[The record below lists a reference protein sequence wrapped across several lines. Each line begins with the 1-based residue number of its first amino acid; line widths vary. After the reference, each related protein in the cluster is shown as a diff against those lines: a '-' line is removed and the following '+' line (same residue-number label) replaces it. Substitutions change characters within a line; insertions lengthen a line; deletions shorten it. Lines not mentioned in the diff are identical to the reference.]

1 MNKKNYKTIGEIT
14 RELDLIDKKTGKVQ
28 THTIRFWEK
37 QFKQIKPSIK
47 AGKRRYYSEKD
58 VEIIK
63 NIKNLLKNDGL
74 TINGVK
80 KLLNK
85 NLDNV
90 DLNTNLSINSAN
102 LNKEDLKN
110 KIKNIKSK
118 INELKKFTNG

>member
-14 RELDLIDKKTGKVQ
+14 RELDLIDKKTGKAQ

-90 DLNTNLSINSAN
+90 DLDTKLSINSAS
-102 LNKEDLKN
+102 LSKEDLKN

-118 INELKKFTNG
+118 IIELKKFTNG

>member
-1 MNKKNYKTIGEIT
+1 MSKKNYKTIGEIT
-14 RELDLIDKKTGKVQ
+14 KELDLIDKKTGKLQ

-63 NIKNLLKNDGL
+63 SIKNLLKNDGL

-90 DLNTNLSINSAN
+90 DLNTNISINSAN
-102 LNKEDLKN
+102 LDKEDLKS
-110 KIKNIKSK
+110 KIKSIKNK
-118 INELKKFTNG
+118 INELKRFTNG